1 MKGIKFPTYTCSS
14 RMADGVSP
22 NRVFDEALAAIGTG
36 IELERVRTT
45 GRVVEVIIGNGLV
58 TTLYFTD
65 LLVQAREEVL
75 FSTCFWAASPS
86 LSTLHDA
93 LIALN
98 NRARGDHRRVTVRI
112 MFSSYS
118 FGQKFLSIKGVRKWK
133 SNKWEKL
140 GLPNPELLD
149 YLDLTVLSRF
159 MKPFGVMHA
168 KFVIIDRAVVIL
180 PTSNISCIFLC
191 FVNSQ

>member
-1 MKGIKFPTYTCSS
+1 
-14 RMADGVSP
+14 MADGVSP

-58 TTLYFTD
+58 TTQYFTD

-86 LSTLHDA
+86 LSILHDA